1 METILIIF
9 LATIFTAFAG
19 VGATII
25 ITKSFLFR
33 PLQRLY
39 DPEFSE
45 MHADVHPKLNKL
57 FNCPLCMG
65 AWVGF
70 VFQLAV
76 MITVRLVLHI
86 TPLLNYTDIVAI
98 FFQGCIVSI
107 LSYITYL
114 ILVKLGHNNQ

>member
-1 METILIIF
+1 MDTTLIILF
-9 LATIFTAFAG
+9 ATIFTALAG

-33 PLQRLY
+33 PLQRMF
-39 DPEFSE
+39 DPDY
-45 MHADVHPKLNKL
+45 HIGADIFPKLNKL

-70 VFQLAV
+70 LFQFII
-76 MITVRLVLHI
+76 MITVRTVLHI
-86 TPLLNYTDIVAI
+86 TPLLFYTDIVAI

-114 ILVKLGHNNQ
+114 VLVKLGHNNL